1 MNLEEKIKNGWEVS
15 AEGYSKRIV
24 RTDFVSP
31 GREIWT
37 DLILSQAPRAGKLR
51 ILDVGTGPGVFATL
65 LTLAGH
71 SVTGIDVSPKML
83 EEARMNSA
91 ARGAFPDF
99 LLMNSQN
106 LTFDPES
113 FDMIVSRYVV
123 WALEYPENVYE
134 SWLRILKPGGRV
146 VVFDGGH
153 PQREPG
159 SFREEPD
166 MEKRRIYLERF
177 GENMPISYSNY
188 EEARGWKR
196 ELPLTYAARP
206 DWDIETLRKLGYV
219 NVLCDDIGEKAWYT
233 EQQKF
238 INEGELFF
246 RLCADKA
253 K

>member
-123 WALEYPENVYE
+123 WTLEYPENVYE
-134 SWLRILKPGGRV
+134 SWLRILKPGDHFGERSV
-146 VVFDGGH
+146 LG
-153 PQREPG
+153 
-159 SFREEPD
+159 
-166 MEKRRIYLERF
+166 KRRRSGTVRALEDSRVLVMDQDAFTRIAEGFPAF
-177 GENMPISYSNY
+177 GDYFRKHLKDNFDI
-188 EEARGWKR
+188 
-196 ELPLTYAARP
+196 
-206 DWDIETLRKLGYV
+206 DWNPPSHG
-219 NVLCDDIGEKAWYT
+219 
-233 EQQKF
+233 
-238 INEGELFF
+238 
-246 RLCADKA
+246 
-253 K
+253 